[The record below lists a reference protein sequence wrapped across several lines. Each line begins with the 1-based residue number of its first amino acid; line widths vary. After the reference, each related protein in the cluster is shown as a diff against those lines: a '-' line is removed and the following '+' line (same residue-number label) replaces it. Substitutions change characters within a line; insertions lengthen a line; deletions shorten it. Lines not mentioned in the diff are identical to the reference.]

1 MKKLIDFQRVH
12 IKKGESMKVTYKYNE
27 DDLNLVSTDG
37 SKVLYDGLHF
47 IEATRGHGK

>member
-1 MKKLIDFQRVH
+1 
-12 IKKGESMKVTYKYNE
+12 MKVTYKYNE

-47 IEATRGHGK
+47 IEATRGHGKQEVFNVTISNSDKK